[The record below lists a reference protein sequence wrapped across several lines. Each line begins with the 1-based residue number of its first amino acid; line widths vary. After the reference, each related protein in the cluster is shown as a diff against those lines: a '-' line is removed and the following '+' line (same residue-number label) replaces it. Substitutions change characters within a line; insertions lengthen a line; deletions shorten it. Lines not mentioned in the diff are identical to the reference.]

1 MNEPY
6 DLSHIVSVIWNKEDV
21 YGLLKDT
28 HKETTLSK
36 KFKYTEIFSLCAKT
50 SISWM
55 CLRS

>member
-36 KFKYTEIFSLCAKT
+36 NSNIPKFSVYVQKPAFLGCA
-50 SISWM
+50 
-55 CLRS
+55 